1 MTEKKYRFALVGCG
15 GIAPKHA
22 YAVKKIEGAE
32 LAAVC
37 DTNETRA
44 ELIGKQY
51 NVPFYKKYDEM
62 LEKEKI
68 DIVNILTPSGLHSEH
83 TMDIVKKYKKHIVC
97 EKPMALS
104 LEQADG
110 MIETCAAH
118 GCRLFIVKQYRYNPP
133 VQKLKEAVDSG
144 LLGKLILGT
153 VRLRWRRDQKYYD
166 RDAWRGTRELDGG
179 VLMNQASHHID
190 LLEWIMGEPVSV
202 IGKTSTYL
210 VNIETD
216 NTAIALITFN
226 SGAIGLIEA
235 TTATRPDDLEGSL
248 SILGEKGSIV
258 IGGFAANKLSTWNI
272 AGQPEA
278 DRKKILKEYS
288 NEPPNAY
295 NLGHVGY
302 LEHVIECIKSNV
314 PEPNEG
320 IEAKKSLSLIKA
332 IYESAETGKETFIQ
346 YQSEKEK
353 VPF

>member
-179 VLMNQASHHID
+179 
-190 LLEWIMGEPVSV
+190 
-202 IGKTSTYL
+202 KTSTYL